1 MEEEE
6 PSFHPVNGD
15 LRRWSGFII
24 GTGIYEEGVFEIEI
38 IVPRKFP
45 FEPPK
50 VIWKTNI
57 WHPNIFQKNVCVNIL
72 GKDWLPSMSL
82 TGVVETLRNL
92 LNYPNPNS
100 PLNTKAA
107 KQMTRNLGEFVKT
120 AKEYVRKYATWDR
133 LRK

>member
-1 MEEEE
+1 
-6 PSFHPVNGD
+6 
-15 LRRWSGFII
+15 
-24 GTGIYEEGVFEIEI
+24 
-38 IVPRKFP
+38 
-45 FEPPK
+45 
-50 VIWKTNI
+50 
-57 WHPNIFQKNVCVNIL
+57 L

-120 AKEYVRKYATWDR
+120 AKEYVRKYATWDH
-133 LRK
+133 LGK